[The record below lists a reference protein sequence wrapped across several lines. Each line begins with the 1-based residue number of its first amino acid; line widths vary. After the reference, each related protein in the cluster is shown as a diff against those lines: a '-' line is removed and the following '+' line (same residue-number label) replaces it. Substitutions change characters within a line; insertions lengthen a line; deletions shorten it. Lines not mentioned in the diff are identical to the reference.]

1 MKKKYILKKNY
12 DIEKL
17 VKKKKSVGNK
27 YYAIYF
33 DETNNITPKI
43 AISVSKKL
51 GNAVVR
57 NHEKRIIREIMRS
70 YLCDLEN
77 LEMLIV
83 VKKNSL
89 DLPFIKRNEEISY
102 LLKVIKKRRKK

>member
-1 MKKKYILKKNY
+1 MNKKYTLKKNY

-17 VKKKKSVGNK
+17 VQKKQSVGNK

-33 DETNNITPKI
+33 AESNIITPKI
-43 AISVSKKL
+43 AISVSKKI

-57 NHEKRIIREIMRS
+57 NHEKRITREIVRLHLQELD
-70 YLCDLEN
+70 YI
-77 LEMLIV
+77 EMLIV
-83 VKKNSL
+83 IKKNSL
-89 DLPFIKRNEEISY
+89 DLSFEKRNEEISY